1 MISVAVFLVAIA
13 TVVGLS
19 DNSVLDFPAVTNAEE
34 NAGNTAYD
42 NLTQVS
48 AFDEINRLGRDNKT
62 NPTLEKAKNLAVVI
76 FDNFSILEI
85 PTGEKLQITEQVGTA
100 HFNGS
105 SDIQN
110 INIVS
115 TINSLASSSAAP
127 DFAYTSLE
135 QVDVTR
141 KYLSRLVPDVVSTSG
156 GMSDLEAFAV
166 FVGLLSQKIDNEDF
180 MVTPTQFTA
189 RVDSL
194 SGSQVPGNPI
204 EGGRVEVVQ
213 ETAETYRMIEA
224 INNFVGSKNRLA
236 TSDVILMIGI
246 Q

>member
-1 MISVAVFLVAIA
+1 MISVAVFFVAIA

-19 DNSVLDFPAVTNAEE
+19 GNSFLDFPAVTNAEE
-34 NAGNTAYD
+34 YSKNAAND

-48 AFDEINRLGRDNKT
+48 AFDEINQLARDNKT
-62 NPTLEKAKNLAVVI
+62 NPTTEKAKNLAVVI
-76 FDNFSILEI
+76 FDNFSILDI
-85 PTGEKLQITEQVGTA
+85 PAGEKLQITEQVGAA

-105 SDIQN
+105 SAIQN
-110 INIVS
+110 TNIVS
-115 TINSLASSSAAP
+115 TINSMASNSAAP

-189 RVDSL
+189 RIDNL

-204 EGGRVEVVQ
+204 EGGRVDVVQ

-224 INNFVGSKNRLA
+224 INNFIGSKNRLA
-236 TSDVILMIGI
+236 SSDLISMIGI